1 MAKLAHVWDSR
12 LALTALPNKR
22 TISSEQ
28 IVLKA
33 LEFAR
38 TRSEST
44 IFIEDVARAAKVEYR
59 TLLRAFER
67 YLGFSPKHY
76 LMLRQLNL
84 IHHAIRREG
93 AMTAK
98 VADILADHGVTEFGR
113 FAGHY
118 KSLFGELPSETHH
131 RVWKSRPGN
140 SAPLLQ
146 TIGQ

>member
-1 MAKLAHVWDSR
+1 MAELAHVWDSR